1 MVTGSIACGDLNA
14 HGSVH
19 PAPLSIRPRG
29 RLTCMRP
36 SPSHVLIIIRFTLA
50 LHSITPLNSPF
61 LLGNLATDG
70 EVFGD
75 ASGQ

>member
-1 MVTGSIACGDLNA
+1 
-14 HGSVH
+14 
-19 PAPLSIRPRG
+19 
-29 RLTCMRP
+29 MRP